1 MINRINS
8 LVLFAVLSTSVVA
21 LATPQQSQTQTD
33 LKPPSIAKRLA
44 LTHDQQVQFKAIHKD
59 QKAQLD
65 AVTADTTLSPRA
77 RKQKVKE
84 IHLAA
89 DAKIRAILN
98 QNQLEEYEQI
108 KRERQEAAKM
118 KREGVAPMPPAPPP
132 SAPPQ

>member
-1 MINRINS
+1 MKNRMRS
-8 LVLFAVLSTSVVA
+8 LLLFAVLSTSVVV
-21 LATPQQSQTQTD
+21 LAAPQQQLQNDS
-33 LKPPSIAKRLA
+33 KPPSIANRLA

-59 QKAQLD
+59 QKAQLA

-89 DAKIRAILN
+89 EGKIRAILN

-118 KREGVAPMPPAPPP
+118 KREGAAPMPPAAPP
-132 SAPPQ
+132 SVPPQ

>member
-1 MINRINS
+1 MKNRISS
-8 LVLFAVLSTSVVA
+8 LVLFAVLSTSVVV

-89 DAKIRAILN
+89 DTKIRAILN
-98 QNQLEEYEQI
+98 QSQLEEYDQI

-118 KREGVAPMPPAPPP
+118 KREGTAPMPPAAPP

>member
-1 MINRINS
+1 MKNRISS

-89 DAKIRAILN
+89 DTKIRAILN
-98 QNQLEEYEQI
+98 QSQLEEYDQI

-118 KREGVAPMPPAPPP
+118 KREGTAPRPPAAPP